1 MAPSK
6 LPMVTSK
13 QFSVFFSQKVRYPCI
28 IRISYNALLS
38 ASLLLEYQYLHG
50 QTDLHYLIFLTILMD
65 KLYIIQLDKFT
76 LSFISNRIK
85 PFNDTFQIPPLIFM
99 GQVLLDICLYFLR
112 LIYWSF
118 RFHFSMGLLNDM
130 DGVIYSYLYD
140 LSV

>member
-1 MAPSK
+1 MDTDK
-6 LPMVTSK
+6 LDNFGTIKIAHGDSEA
-13 QFSVFFSQKVRYPCI
+13 VFCIFSQKVRYPCI

-65 KLYIIQLDKFT
+65 TLYIIQLDKFT

-99 GQVLLDICLYFLR
+99 GQVFLDICLYFLR
-112 LIYWSF
+112 LIY
-118 RFHFSMGLLNDM
+118 
-130 DGVIYSYLYD
+130 
-140 LSV
+140 